1 MPTGGVTRENAGD
14 WIRAGAVAI
23 GVGTALVDAA
33 AVREGR
39 FGTTSP
45 PRRGSFV
52 DAVAAARGQPAAKA
66 VAR

>member
-1 MPTGGVTRENAGD
+1 MPTGGVTRENAGA

-23 GVGTALVDAA
+23 GVGSALVDKA

-39 FGTTSP
+39 CARYHRQRPASSS
-45 PRRGSFV
+45 RRWRRR
-52 DAVAAARGQPAAKA
+52 AARRQPKA